1 MNSKL
6 IGRGGDVV
14 VLLVLVLLVLLVLVV
29 LVLVVLVLVVL
40 DVDGCTRSS
49 APVDGASA
57 HATSVTIA
65 VMTDAVVLIASH

>member
-1 MNSKL
+1 VNSKL

-14 VLLVLVLLVLLVLVV
+14 VVLVLVLVLVLLVV